1 MPSRRFTSGRK
12 FSTTTSAFLTMR
24 LNAAKAAGALRLSV
38 MLRLLRCRFWKSDPS
53 RGPPSAS
60 PPPGSGGNS
69 ILITL
74 APQSASWRTQVG
86 PARTRVR
93 SRTVKRSS
101 AREALGTGLAFGVL
115 RGVSFFIVLQFS
127 SPGKAP
133 GSRHSLIYR
142 PLSTEDEFEQAGLYT
157 LWSVQVGRCNIV
169 IGRLDDYAP
178 ADHPL
183 PGQAQPDALGV
194 RNRRHGY
201 ARERAG
207 APAPPTGAAERTTC
221 ERAAARGTSARK
233 RAAAIAGR
241 RRDGACGRDSRR
253 QFALHRDRGNV
264 LAVRSVGRAFGRSL
278 LHRLCRKE
286 RRRCEPSRHFCL
298 QRRTW
303 GGVGLSQFGTG
314 RSAHPRVS
322 RQRCRRRPYARQSC
336 DLARIHRSGHDRSG
350 RRRLE

>member
-1 MPSRRFTSGRK
+1 MPRRFFTAGRK
-12 FSTTTSAFLTMR
+12 FSTTTSAFLTRR
-24 LNAAKAAGALRLSV
+24 LNAARPSLDFRLSV
-38 MLRLLRCRFWKSDPS
+38 MARLLRCRFWKSGPS
-53 RGPPSAS
+53 RGPPAGS
-60 PPPGSGGNS
+60 PTARAGGIS
-69 ILITL
+69 ILMTL

-115 RGVSFFIVLQFS
+115 RGVSFCIFLQFS

-169 IGRLDDYAP
+169 IGRLDDHAP

-183 PGQAQPDALGV
+183 TGQAQPDALGV

-221 ERAAARGTSARK
+221 ERAAARG
-233 RAAAIAGR
+233 
-241 RRDGACGRDSRR
+241 
-253 QFALHRDRGNV
+253 
-264 LAVRSVGRAFGRSL
+264 
-278 LHRLCRKE
+278 
-286 RRRCEPSRHFCL
+286 
-298 QRRTW
+298 
-303 GGVGLSQFGTG
+303 
-314 RSAHPRVS
+314 
-322 RQRCRRRPYARQSC
+322 
-336 DLARIHRSGHDRSG
+336 
-350 RRRLE
+350 